1 MSDHDKDTEVQE
13 AGPATVDP
21 HDSAVAATQR
31 LIQGAMADHVH
42 TAMYYE

>member
-1 MSDHDKDTEVQE
+1 MSDHEKDTEVQE
-13 AGPATVDP
+13 EGPATVDP
-21 HDSAVAATQR
+21 QEGAVAATQR